1 MKYIIWFFFIVSVAC
16 IVSGYFLDVSYSQK
30 LIGGGVVVLFFVV
43 FPLFSY
49 YRWKDKKVEDYM
61 ITKEN
66 IDKMIRGLKI
76 PLGEIQY
83 DQVVSYIEQARKKK
97 NPLLLREISDCI
109 SIRKGKT
116 PKAGNYIFYKTE
128 KMSKP
133 IFINLRKCPH
143 DVLKDEA
150 LLIHDWVTHEYGE

>member
-1 MKYIIWFFFIVSVAC
+1 MMKYIIWFFFIVSVAC

-66 IDKMIRGLKI
+66 IDKM
-76 PLGEIQY
+76 
-83 DQVVSYIEQARKKK
+83 RKH
-97 NPLLLREISDCI
+97 
-109 SIRKGKT
+109 
-116 PKAGNYIFYKTE
+116 E
-128 KMSKP
+128 K
-133 IFINLRKCPH
+133 
-143 DVLKDEA
+143 
-150 LLIHDWVTHEYGE
+150 